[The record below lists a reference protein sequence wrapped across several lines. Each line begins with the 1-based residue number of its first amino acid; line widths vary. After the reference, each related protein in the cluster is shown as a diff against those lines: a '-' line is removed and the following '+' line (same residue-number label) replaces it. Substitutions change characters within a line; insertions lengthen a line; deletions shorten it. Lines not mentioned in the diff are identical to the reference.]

1 MRDVIRRKIL
11 FSEKLRFNKIGY
23 RTISTIHTKR
33 DENINELLKKECSII
48 FQETISS
55 EDKEKNQPQL
65 KEAIK
70 ILKKNDELVVNS
82 LSDIGANKQDIIDL
96 LYSLQEKGIHIKTLD
111 GLVDTR
117 SLGESGLAI
126 VGMILGLNNID
137 KSIIKSRSI
146 SRISQKKRA
155 GENVGG
161 RPKTNQIKTDLVIKL
176 RKEGDS
182 YRDIREKTG
191 LALSTIRRIILEF
204 EKEFHKP
211 DQRHA

>member
-1 MRDVIRRKIL
+1 MRDIIRRKIL

-117 SLGESGLAI
+117 SLGELGLAI

-146 SRISQKKRA
+146 SRISQKRRA

-211 DQRHA
+211 DQ

>member
-111 GLVDTR
+111 GLIDTR

-211 DQRHA
+211 DQ

>member
-1 MRDVIRRKIL
+1 MRDIIRRKIL

-211 DQRHA
+211 DQ

>member
-1 MRDVIRRKIL
+1 MREVIRRKIL

-211 DQRHA
+211 DQ

>member
-211 DQRHA
+211 GK

>member
-146 SRISQKKRA
+146 SRISQKRRA

-211 DQRHA
+211 DQ

>member
-1 MRDVIRRKIL
+1 MREVIRRKIL

-146 SRISQKKRA
+146 SRISQKRRA

-211 DQRHA
+211 DQ

>member
-117 SLGESGLAI
+117 SLGELGLAI

-146 SRISQKKRA
+146 SRISQKRRA

-211 DQRHA
+211 DQ